1 MVHPHR
7 ILNLNPGETLTIGHE
22 ESKVLN
28 VLIQSATH
36 QGYGQALTDMISLI
50 KIALPGEEGLAILK
64 RLRETREVLKMSL
77 GQPEN

>member
-1 MVHPHR
+1 MVHPHK

-22 ESKVLN
+22 ESKALN
-28 VLIQSATH
+28 VLIQYSAH

-64 RLRETREVLKMSL
+64 KLRETREVLKMSL